1 MKLLVHTAILMLC
14 MSTTSSQAAD
24 TSAEIKSALDYYAE
38 AWNEGDLELIRSYYH
53 PDFVLVTPSGTRT
66 LAERLGEIETVVK
79 PGEDRGVLSH
89 TEVTIREIEQKHAM
103 AYGRFRLQ
111 FKDGTKLDGWF
122 STVYV
127 KTPFGWKALLTH
139 T

>member
-1 MKLLVHTAILMLC
+1 MKLLVHAAIMMLC
-14 MSTTSSQAAD
+14 MFTASSRAAD
-24 TSAEIKSALDYYAE
+24 TSEEIKSALDYYAE

-53 PDFVLVTPSGTRT
+53 PDFVIVTSSGTHT
-66 LAERLGEIETVVK
+66 LAQRLEEIEAVIK

-89 TEVTIREIEQKHAM
+89 SEMTIKEIEQNHAL
-103 AYGRFRLQ
+103 AYGRVRLV
-111 FKDGTKLDGWF
+111 FKDGTKLESWF
-122 STVYV
+122 STLYL

>member
-1 MKLLVHTAILMLC
+1 
-14 MSTTSSQAAD
+14 MSTASSQAAD

-53 PDFVLVTPSGTRT
+53 PDFVLVTSSGTHT
-66 LAERLGEIETVVK
+66 LAQRLGEIEDTIK

-89 TEVTIREIEQKHAM
+89 SEVTITEIEKDHAM
-103 AYGRFRLQ
+103 AYGRFQLQ
-111 FKDGTKLDGWF
+111 FKDGTRLDGWF

>member
-1 MKLLVHTAILMLC
+1 MKLLVHAAILMLC
-14 MSTTSSQAAD
+14 MFTASSHAAD
-24 TSAEIKSALDYYAE
+24 TRAEIKSALDYYAE

-53 PDFVLVTPSGTRT
+53 PDFVLVTSSGTHT
-66 LAERLGEIETVVK
+66 LAQRLGEIESVIK

-89 TEVTIREIEQKHAM
+89 SEVTVEEIEQNHAL
-103 AYGRFRLQ
+103 AYGHMRLV
-111 FKDGTKLDGWF
+111 FKDGTKLDTWF

>member
-1 MKLLVHTAILMLC
+1 MKLLLYAAMLAFC
-14 MSTTSSQAAD
+14 MSTATSRAAD
-24 TSAEIKSALDYYAE
+24 TNAEIKSALDYYAE

-66 LAERLGEIETVVK
+66 LAERLGEIAAVIK

-89 TEVTIREIEQKHAM
+89 SEVTIREIEQNHAM
-103 AYGRFRLQ
+103 AYGRFQLR
-111 FKDGTKLDGWF
+111 FKDGTRLDGWF
-122 STVYV
+122 STAYV

>member
-1 MKLLVHTAILMLC
+1 MKQLVHTAMLMLC
-14 MSTTSSQAAD
+14 VFTASSQAAD

-53 PDFVLVTPSGTRT
+53 PDFVLVTSSGTRT
-66 LAERLGEIETVVK
+66 LAQRLGEIESVIK
-79 PGEDRGVLSH
+79 PGEDRGMLSNS
-89 TEVTIREIEQKHAM
+89 EVTIEAIEQNHAL
-103 AYGRFRLQ
+103 AYGHMRLV
-111 FKDGTKLDGWF
+111 FKDGTRLDTWF
-122 STVYV
+122 STVYL

>member
-1 MKLLVHTAILMLC
+1 MKQLVHTAMLMLC
-14 MSTTSSQAAD
+14 VFTASSQAAD

-53 PDFVLVTPSGTRT
+53 PDFVLVTSSGTRT
-66 LAERLGEIETVVK
+66 LAQRLGEIESVIK
-79 PGEDRGVLSH
+79 PGEDRGMLSNS
-89 TEVTIREIEQKHAM
+89 EVTIEAIEQNHAL
-103 AYGRFRLQ
+103 AYGHMRLI
-111 FKDGTKLDGWF
+111 FKDGTKLDTWF
-122 STVYV
+122 STVYL